1 MGKPK
6 GEFVFFTRPKPPA
19 PNPAEA
25 AWQAALA
32 ADILVAYDDFLEQH
46 PDSPHAEE
54 AETRIRALEEAL
66 AKTQLDELTL
76 FIQTQ
81 DSHSLS
87 DVRDY
92 LKTYPQGQYIKE
104 VQALRERLRN
114 QLPST
119 SSLANENPPPAESPV
134 NPALQ
139 VTKHVPHVN
148 FTETVSGVSFN
159 MIYVESGEFM
169 MGDTFGE
176 GNRDEL
182 PVHPVILDGCY
193 LGETVVTQSL
203 YRAVTGRNPSYFKL
217 GDEHPVEQVSWDD
230 AQDFIQKLNQYTG
243 KKYTLPTEAQ
253 WEFAARGGTKS
264 RGYLYA
270 GSDKIDEVAWYDGN
284 YQQSRHGSQGTTH
297 PVATKKA
304 NELGFY
310 DMSGNL
316 WEWCQDWYDEKFYDT
331 SEARARNP
339 VNLKQGSYRVGR
351 GGS

>member
-1 MGKPK
+1 
-6 GEFVFFTRPKPPA
+6 
-19 PNPAEA
+19 
-25 AWQAALA
+25 
-32 ADILVAYDDFLEQH
+32 
-46 PDSPHAEE
+46 
-54 AETRIRALEEAL
+54 
-66 AKTQLDELTL
+66 
-76 FIQTQ
+76 
-81 DSHSLS
+81 
-87 DVRDY
+87 
-92 LKTYPQGQYIKE
+92 
-104 VQALRERLRN
+104 
-114 QLPST
+114 
-119 SSLANENPPPAESPV
+119 
-134 NPALQ
+134 
-139 VTKHVPHVN
+139 
-148 FTETVSGVSFN
+148 
-159 MIYVESGEFM
+159 
-169 MGDTFGE
+169 
-176 GNRDEL
+176 
-182 PVHPVILDGCY
+182 
-193 LGETVVTQSL
+193 
-203 YRAVTGRNPSYFKL
+203 
-217 GDEHPVEQVSWDD
+217 D